1 MAMLLGEE
9 YAPLCV
15 FAVLFL
21 GPECAFCVSH
31 VGTSKILFE
40 ILYKWKV
47 TIDMC
52 VCVQFLVGDLNS
64 YYSEIQDIF
73 DGSALST
80 E

>member
-21 GPECAFCVSH
+21 GPECAFCVSQ
-31 VGTSKILFE
+31 